1 MNRRFLNFKKDEN
14 KKESSKETLGCYKC
28 NKTGHIKV
36 DCPLF
41 QNKKKNCHH
50 KQVMKATWSDDSDS
64 SSSDEEEHIVNI
76 SFMAI
81 KKQ

>member
-1 MNRRFLNFKKDEN
+1 VNRRFLNFKKDEN

-50 KQVMKATWSDDSDS
+50 KQVMKAT
-64 SSSDEEEHIVNI
+64 
-76 SFMAI
+76 
-81 KKQ
+81 